1 VGARAKRNWD
11 LTLRPIVAG
20 EFDYEL
26 ELENRMDS
34 ANTEVLPSTP
44 EYSLVLLSTQEYSGV
59 LRSTPEYS

>member
-1 VGARAKRNWD
+1 MGARAKRNWD

-44 EYSLVLLSTQEYSGV
+44 EYSLVLLST
-59 LRSTPEYS
+59 P